1 MAAGYIRPSVLV
13 IQEIRTASPP
23 LILPDQK
30 VCIVGPAYQIVRDKY
45 AGAYTPGGVTLPVPD
60 LITGAIVDTN
70 TLKVVIKNAEVDKV
84 TLAGISITA
93 GSDSYTDATVN
104 FETLG
109 VKPGDVFVA
118 GNFRTQIIKVSGN
131 TIYFADTVKADLTN
145 VTAYIR
151 EFITFNV
158 LPSDVTYNQTKAEL
172 TINVS
177 NAIIYSGQIFVSYK
191 AIRADI
197 ANKLLTFSS
206 INDVELQLGEIS
218 LKNPLAYAVA
228 KTLANTVVS
237 VFAMPIESDDFNGYA
252 NAMNAL
258 AAEDVY
264 FIVPLTQDPA
274 VIGLLKSQVE
284 ALSKPEVKKW
294 RVAIVAPELPEEVL
308 VTSGTGDLTNGV
320 LYDPNAKFLE
330 TIGNAQ
336 DYSYY
341 LKVNGNYY
349 KIAGVINNNK
359 LQLEVPYPPDA
370 VGANYEVVL
379 KVETKVDR
387 LKILQS
393 IIPGIKSRR
402 IVAIFPDVVVD
413 EDGNYVPSYY
423 AAAAVAGMLSGLP
436 PHKPATYMGIGG
448 FTRTPYTDGS
458 YFTEDELN
466 EIAGYGYLILT
477 QDSRTAPIYIR
488 HQITTDD
495 TSDYTRELSAVRTV
509 DYLSVVFEQA
519 IKPFI
524 GRFNLIDEVIYM
536 IKETIKST
544 ANMLMSYRESFIG
557 SPLLSYTLE
566 SVEKLN
572 DTTLDIGIR
581 VQIPMPLN
589 YVFLRIIV

>member
-1 MAAGYIRPSVLV
+1 MATGYIRPSVLV
-13 IQEIRTASPP
+13 IQEIRTASPA

-30 VCIVGPAYQIVRDKY
+30 ACIVGPAYQIVRNKY
-45 AGAYTPGGVTLPVPD
+45 AGAYTQGGVTIPVPD
-60 LITGAIVDTN
+60 LISGAVVDTN
-70 TLKVVIKNAEVDKV
+70 TLKVVINNAEVNKL

-93 GSDSYTDATVN
+93 GSDSYTDPANN
-104 FETLG
+104 FENLG

-118 GNFRTQIIKVSGN
+118 GDFRTQIINVVGN
-131 TIYFADTVKADLTN
+131 TIYFADTVKTDIVNAT
-145 VTAYIR
+145 TYIR
-151 EFITFNV
+151 EFIKFDV
-158 LPSDVTYNQTKAEL
+158 SPSDVVYNKADATL
-172 TINVS
+172 TINIS
-177 NAIIYSGQIFVSYK
+177 NTTVYSGQIFVTYK
-191 AIRADI
+191 AIRSDI
-197 ANKLLTFSS
+197 ANKLLTFST
-206 INDVELQLGEIS
+206 IDEVELQLGEIS
-218 LKNPLAYAVA
+218 LENPLAYAVA
-228 KTLANTVVS
+228 KALANTVVS
-237 VFAMPIESDDFNGYA
+237 VFAMPIETDDFDGYA
-252 NAMNAL
+252 KAINTL
-258 AAEDVY
+258 SAEDVY
-264 FIVPLTQDPA
+264 FIVPLTQDNA
-274 VIGLLKSQVE
+274 VISLLKSQIE
-284 ALSKPEVKKW
+284 TLSKPEVKKW
-294 RVAIVAPELPEEVL
+294 RIAIVAPELPEEV
-308 VTSGTGDLTNGV
+308 VITSGSGDLTAGV

-341 LKVNGNYY
+341 LKLNGNYY

-359 LQLEVPYPPDA
+359 IQLDIPYPPDFE
-370 VGANYEVVL
+370 GINYEVVL

-387 LKILQS
+387 LKILKS

-423 AAAAVAGMLSGLP
+423 IASAIAGMLSGLP

-477 QDSRTAPIYIR
+477 QDSRTSPIYIR

-524 GRFNLIDEVIYM
+524 GRFNLINEVVYM
-536 IKETIKST
+536 IKETIKAT
-544 ANMLMSYRESFIG
+544 ANMLMAYKESFIG
-557 SPLLSYTLE
+557 SPLLDYTLE
-566 SVEKLN
+566 TVEKIS
-572 DTTLDIGIR
+572 DTTLDIGLK
-581 VQIPMPLN
+581 VKIPMPLN